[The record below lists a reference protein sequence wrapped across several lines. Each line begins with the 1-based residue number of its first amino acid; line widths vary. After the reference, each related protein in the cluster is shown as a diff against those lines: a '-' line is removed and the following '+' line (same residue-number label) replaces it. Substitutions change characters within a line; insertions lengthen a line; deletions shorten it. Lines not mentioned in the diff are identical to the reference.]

1 MCVCVCGGGGVE
13 RGGNKIRTKGWE
25 GKYGMKRGKTKNRR
39 REGGREGD
47 DGSIGKVKGRK
58 QNKRM

>member
-1 MCVCVCGGGGVE
+1 MCVGGGGGKERGGEGVERGGGLE

-39 REGGREGD
+39 KEGGG
-47 DGSIGKVKGRK
+47 
-58 QNKRM
+58 

>member
-1 MCVCVCGGGGVE
+1 MWVCVCVGGGGWRVE

-39 REGGREGD
+39 REGD
-47 DGSIGKVKGRK
+47 DGSIGGVKGRI

>member
-1 MCVCVCGGGGVE
+1 MCVWEGGVVVE

-39 REGGREGD
+39 REGGREG
-47 DGSIGKVKGRK
+47 GRGV
-58 QNKRM
+58 MEV

>member
-1 MCVCVCGGGGVE
+1 MCVGVCVCVWGGGWRVE

-39 REGGREGD
+39 REGGRGMME
-47 DGSIGKVKGRK
+47 V
-58 QNKRM
+58 

>member
-1 MCVCVCGGGGVE
+1 MRQLLGCKARGGVERGGVE

-39 REGGREGD
+39 KEGGG
-47 DGSIGKVKGRK
+47 
-58 QNKRM
+58 